1 MLTQQSGVA
10 FWGVE
15 ENNIG
20 HSMSTIILDDNLK
33 LIKTFDG
40 MDWKTGDAKKDIENI
55 LKFHK

>member
-20 HSMSTIILDDNLK
+20 HSMRTIVIDNNLK
-33 LIKTFDG
+33 LLKTFDG
-40 MDWKTGDAKKDIENI
+40 IDWNPGEAKKDIENI
-55 LKFHK
+55 LKLYR